1 MKNMVS
7 NASPPQVAG
16 LQDYLPQQTLH
27 DVITSFEVAFGQA
40 NSVVVL
46 DAAEQLYYCPTDN
59 LPDHLQ
65 YKPIVVDH
73 QVIGK
78 VGLSPAAAADVQPLL
93 DHLVMTLSH
102 LALETWRQRQLSGEA
117 LERYEELNL
126 VYDLGAILSQAL
138 PLEKVMEA
146 VLVAINNIIQAEAG
160 AVYVW
165 DEDKSTLVP
174 ASFLPEN
181 TAPEFWM
188 GRVRELALST
198 LYAYEDAQI
207 FDADQVLC
215 APLRHDEE
223 RLGALVL
230 LYKHKGQS
238 FNANDVRLLNTLTH
252 HTALFIH
259 AARLLAQLR
268 NRTNDLERTLKELQS
283 TRDKLSRAERLSL
296 IGQTMGSL
304 VHDMK
309 NPLAI
314 ILGYAGI
321 LQEENVTYEERKSFA
336 GQIITYVEMF
346 SSMSQEILDYTLGDE
361 SVKKT
366 AMLLETFL
374 KQIKDLLLPPGLVRP
389 VAILIK
395 NDTPAGTLVT
405 IDAQRFSRVFQNLVN
420 NAVDAIEGKGGTQ
433 VVVRAEQ
440 VEDTIQFSVTDDGPG
455 VPPDIVETMFEPFVT
470 FGKQHGTGLGLA
482 IVDHIVSIHG
492 GNIRYETSPEGGA
505 RFIFSVPR
513 HNSM

>member
-7 NASPPQVAG
+7 NAPQQHTAD
-16 LQDYLPQQTLH
+16 LQEYLPQYTLD
-27 DVITSFEVAFGQA
+27 DVIASFEAAFGLA
-40 NSVVVL
+40 NSVVIVDSTEQVYYRPGSSL
-46 DAAEQLYYCPTDN
+46 PAE
-59 LPDHLQ
+59 LQ
-65 YKPIVVDH
+65 YKPIIVDH
-73 QVIGK
+73 RSVGK
-78 VGLSPAAAADVQPLL
+78 VGLPAATANVQALL
-93 DHLVMTLSH
+93 NHLAIVLSH
-102 LALETWRQRQLSGEA
+102 LALETWRQRQLSSEA

-126 VYDLGAILSQAL
+126 VYELGAILSQAL
-138 PLEKVMEA
+138 PLGKIMDA
-146 VLVAINNIIQAEAG
+146 VLVAINDIIQAEAG

-165 DEDKSTLVP
+165 DEGTSTLQP

-198 LYAYEDAQI
+198 LYAYDDAQI

-230 LYKHKGQS
+230 LYEHPGQT
-238 FNANDVRLLNTLTH
+238 FNADDVRLLNTLTH

-259 AARLLAQLR
+259 AARLLAQLS

-296 IGQTMGSL
+296 IGQTMSSL

-361 SVKKT
+361 NVKK
-366 AMLLETFL
+366 ASVPLDLFL
-374 KQIKDLLLPPGLVRP
+374 RQVNDLLLPPGLVRP
-389 VAILIK
+389 VKISIENA
-395 NDTPAGTLVT
+395 TPAGTMITV
-405 IDAQRFSRVFQNLVN
+405 DSQRFSRVFQNLVN

-440 VEDTIQFSVTDDGPG
+440 NGDEIRFSITDDGPG
-455 VPPDIVETMFEPFVT
+455 VPPDIVDTMFEPFVT

-482 IVDHIVSIHG
+482 IVDHIVSLHG
-492 GNIRYETSPEGGA
+492 GRIRYETASGGGA
-505 RFIFSVPR
+505 RFIFNVPKP
-513 HNSM
+513 NGA